1 MTIAPKA
8 HVDDAAQRGRGRPR
22 DEEARARILQ
32 SALAVLEELGFAN
45 TTTDSIA
52 ERAGA
57 SKSTIYRWWPNK
69 AAVLLEALREAVAV
83 ELPFP
88 DTGDLRAD
96 IRLQL
101 RNFVK
106 LLNAPRGR
114 SLKAFITAAQNDS
127 DVREAFRSIW
137 VRPRRD
143 DAKSRLERY
152 RGKTMRADIDLELVM
167 DVIYGPIYYRLL
179 IADPNLCEKYT
190 DALAD
195 FVYAG
200 MSPR

>member
-1 MTIAPKA
+1 VKA
-8 HVDDAAQRGRGRPR
+8 SLEEISQRGRGRPR
-22 DEEARARILQ
+22 DEEARTRILH
-32 SALAVLEELGFAN
+32 SALEVLEELGFAN
-45 TTTDSIA
+45 TTTDAIA
-52 ERAGA
+52 DRAGA

-88 DTGDLRAD
+88 DTGDLRED
-96 IRLQL
+96 IRIQL

-114 SLKAFITAAQNDS
+114 SLKAFITAAQNDP
-127 DVREAFRSIW
+127 DVSEAFRSIW

-143 DAKSRLERY
+143 NATSRLERY
-152 RGKTMRADIDLELVM
+152 RGTTMRTDIDLELVM

-179 IADPNLCEKYT
+179 IAHADLCEKYT

-195 FVYAG
+195 FVFAG
-200 MSPR
+200 MTSTA

>member
-1 MTIAPKA
+1 MTTALKTSQ
-8 HVDDAAQRGRGRPR
+8 DDIVRSRGRPR
-22 DEEARARILQ
+22 DEEARTRILQ
-32 SALAVLEELGFAN
+32 SALEVLEELGYAN
-45 TTTDSIA
+45 ASTDAIA

-69 AAVLLEALREAVAV
+69 AAVLLEALREAVAI

-88 DTGDLRAD
+88 DTGDLRED

-114 SLKAFITAAQNDS
+114 SLKAFITAAQNDP
-127 DVREAFRSIW
+127 DVSEAFRSIW

-143 DAKSRLERY
+143 NAKSRLERY
-152 RGKTMRADIDLELVM
+152 RGQTMRTDIDLELVM

-179 IADPNLCEKYT
+179 IAHANLCETYT

-200 MSPR
+200 MSAK